1 MPSSLRLGYVLHQ
14 DACNL
19 QLPPPQGDYCVQD
32 VVMVFPHLNLLQ
44 MIWVESPTNPMMQ
57 VVDVAAVCKIAHSHP
72 DVFVVTDNTFSTPY
86 FQRPLD
92 MGSDIVLHS
101 LTKYMNGNY
110 SMLSMTQFLL

>member
-1 MPSSLRLGYVLHQ
+1 
-14 DACNL
+14 
-19 QLPPPQGDYCVQD
+19 
-32 VVMVFPHLNLLQ
+32 

-101 LTKYMNGNY
+101 LTKYMNGNC
-110 SMLSMTQFLL
+110 SVLSMTQFLL